1 MHDGGRRD
9 EKSEQRMSSGRPATG
24 GGRSVAAEYV
34 GQEGGMFE
42 AGEEGI

>member
-9 EKSEQRMSSGRPATG
+9 EKSEQRMSSGRPAAG

-34 GQEGGMFE
+34 GQEGGTCK
-42 AGEEGI
+42 AGAEGI